1 MKLSLVA
8 TTIFTLT
15 LGFYTP
21 KVTAAPI
28 KTPKT
33 FKEWCQQ
40 KASLPQETK
49 RTVEALLK
57 VAKTRN
63 CSQANQTLTKLTS
76 LELWGNKIS
85 DIKPLS
91 NLTNL
96 TSLYLWENQISD
108 IKPLSNL
115 TNLTTLYLWKNQI
128 SDIKPLSNLT
138 NLTLLDLW
146 VNQISDIK
154 PLSNLTNLTSLDLGE
169 NQISD
174 IKPLSNLTKLTLLN
188 LLGNP
193 LTSKQCPV
201 EPESI
206 CKF

>member
-1 MKLSLVA
+1 MKLSVVA

-21 KVTAAPI
+21 KVTAAPTKKPPI

-40 KASLPQETK
+40 KASLPQETR

-63 CSQANQTLTKLTS
+63 CSQANQTLTKLT
-76 LELWGNKIS
+76 
-85 DIKPLS
+85 
-91 NLTNL
+91 T
-96 TSLYLWENQISD
+96 LYLGENQISD

-115 TNLTTLYLWKNQI
+115 TNLTFLDLEGNKI

-138 NLTLLDLW
+138 KLTTLYLRE
-146 VNQISDIK
+146 NKISDIK

-169 NQISD
+169 NKISD
-174 IKPLSNLTKLTLLN
+174 IKPLSTLTNLTSLN
-188 LLGNP
+188 LSENP
-193 LTSKQCPV
+193 LISKQCPLK
-201 EPESI
+201 PESI